1 MQNGYKIGNK
11 DQQCRMSLINR
22 AAPSSS
28 DNCIAITWEN
38 LRTHI
43 FPLILPLLINW
54 HVLWFS
60 LKKTPTNQYLP
71 ADFIWYLLVETNL

>member
-54 HVLWFS
+54 HVL
-60 LKKTPTNQYLP
+60 
-71 ADFIWYLLVETNL
+71 